1 MTKKQIALV
10 LISLVTIL
18 LFSALGCYYYSAYG
32 QTERGVSGAAANEA
46 AIQEAVARTG
56 NLTVSVTGSGQLVPV
71 STADLSFQEN
81 GTLVELNVGVG
92 DQVQTGDVL
101 AILLIDKS
109 PTEQAAEI
117 ASAEL
122 ELVRA
127 QDNLNQLQK
136 NAQLEAA
143 RALTALE
150 ETQRDF
156 EGLQDIELELAVAQQ
171 AVHQAE
177 QAIEDAEM
185 MLYIVNSTPSQTAYD
200 IANASLMFKEKDL
213 QEIMDQIAKVEN
225 QIKSAP
231 NNRTRDRLKQ
241 QLLNLELELA
251 NQQLEVDQAQYKYNS
266 LDDTPEELDRVL
278 TEAQLKAA
286 QAQLN
291 QTQRDLADLE
301 SGPSGSKYAI
311 AEAKLAEAQSDWELR
326 KDGPDPNEVDLA
338 EAQIAKAQAALTL
351 AQKTQLLVELV
362 APQAGIVITLN
373 SSVGDRVNGKTIL
386 SLADMSQPVVE
397 VYLDEI
403 DSSQVQIDDP
413 VKVIFDA
420 LPEVY
425 FDGYVHTVDPSLS
438 TTDSTSALK
447 AIIHL
452 DAVPNQFVALPI
464 GLNATVE
471 VIAGEANNAVLIPL
485 EALRKQPDNSYIVYI
500 VAGETLEPRPV
511 QVGLTDPTTAA
522 IVSGLQA
529 GERVVISGVDMDQ
542 E

>member
-18 LFSALGCYYYSAYG
+18 LFSALGYYYYRAYG
-32 QTERGVSGAAANEA
+32 QTELGVSGGAANEGT
-46 AIQEAVARTG
+46 IQEAVARTG

-92 DQVQTGDVL
+92 DQVQSGDIL
-101 AILLIDKS
+101 AILQIDKT

-117 ASAEL
+117 TSAEL
-122 ELVRA
+122 ELLRT
-127 QDNLNQLQK
+127 QDNLDQLQQ

-143 RALTALE
+143 RALTTLE
-150 ETQRDF
+150 ETLRNLED
-156 EGLQDIELELAVAQQ
+156 LQDIELELAIAQQ

-177 QAIEDAEM
+177 QVLEDAEM
-185 MLYIVNSTPSQTAYD
+185 MLYIVDSTPSQVAYD

-266 LDDTPEELDRVL
+266 LDDPPEELDL
-278 TEAQLKAA
+278 ALAEAQLKAA

-291 QTQRDLADLE
+291 QAQRDLADLE
-301 SGPSGSKYAI
+301 SGPSGSEYAI
-311 AEAKLAEAQSDWELR
+311 AEAQLAEAQSGWERL
-326 KDGPDPNEVDLA
+326 KDGPDTNEVTLA

-351 AQKTQLLVELV
+351 AQNNQLIVELV
-362 APQAGIVITLN
+362 TPQAGTVMAIN

-386 SLADMSQPVVE
+386 SLADMSQPAVE

-403 DSSQVQIDDP
+403 DSSQVQLGDT
-413 VKVIFDA
+413 VKVTFDA

-425 FDGYVHTVDPSLS
+425 FDGYIQTVDPSLS

-471 VIAGEANNAVLIPL
+471 VIAGEANNSVLIPV
-485 EALRKQPDNSYIVYI
+485 EALHKQPDNSHLIYIK
-500 VAGETLEPRPV
+500 AGATLEPRTV

-522 IVSGLQA
+522 IISGLQA